1 MEITSIT
8 FLLFIAV
15 SLLVYWVMPKGWQWL
30 VLLADSLIFYFLNAE
45 WYTFVYLL
53 ISVATVWAATNYFLN
68 CSDEKLKKAVLVCT
82 IIINIGMLTVLKY
95 TNLAIG
101 TINTVNS
108 MVGGEQFKAVS
119 WAASL
124 GISFYTLQI
133 VSYLLDAYWGVT
145 DTERNPVKLL
155 LYTSF
160 FPIMIS
166 GPINRHK
173 DLGHQ
178 LFEEH
183 RFDYTSVTHGMK
195 RLAWGLLKVY
205 AVSGKLA
212 MVVTMLWRNV
222 DVCDG
227 LWIWLTAFLYAIEL
241 YAEFSGSMDIVIGA
255 SECFGIKLAE
265 NFNAPFFS
273 KTVQEFWQRWHIT
286 LGTWLRD
293 YILNPLLKSRALIS
307 LGEKCRAKFGKK
319 QGKKIPAYIAMLAVW
334 LSMGLW
340 HGSSWKYI
348 VGEGLWF
355 WLVIVLGQV
364 LEPLSVKIKN
374 VLHVKGGWLW
384 KTWQIIRTNLI
395 FMVGML
401 FFRAGSLPEAVDMLG
416 KSIGLGHS
424 ISVVKPVLTSYM
436 ASKGMGVGATWVL
449 LLAISLVM
457 MFVYDAF
464 LYRGVNLIDRVSERN
479 IVLRW
484 IVYIVLICIICACF
498 YFDIEGIGYANF

>member
-15 SLLVYWVMPKGWQWL
+15 SLLIYWIMPKGWQWL
-30 VLLADSLIFYFLNAE
+30 VLLFDSLIFYFLNAE

-68 CSDEKLKKAVLVCT
+68 CSDEKRKKAVLVCT
-82 IIINIGMLTVLKY
+82 IIINIGMLAVLKY

-160 FPIMIS
+160 FPMMIS

-183 RFDYTSVTHGMK
+183 RFDYNAVTHGIK
-195 RLAWGLLKVY
+195 RVTWGFVKIF
-205 AVSGKLA
+205 AVSSRISGTVSL
-212 MVVTMLWRNV
+212 MWN
-222 DVCDG
+222 DVNLYHGIWVWVAAG
-227 LWIWLTAFLYAIEL
+227 LYGFQL
-241 YAEFSGSMDIVIGA
+241 YAEFSGSMDVVIGV
-255 SECFGIKLAE
+255 SECFGIRLAE
-265 NFNAPFFS
+265 NFNAPLLS
-273 KTVQEFWQRWHIT
+273 KTAQEFWQRWHIT
-286 LGTWLRD
+286 LGAWLRD
-293 YILNPLLKSRALIS
+293 YIMNPLLKSNALIS
-307 LGEKCRAKFGKK
+307 LGVKCKAKFGKK

-374 VLHVKGGWLW
+374 ALHVKGGWLW
-384 KTWQIIRTNLI
+384 KTWQVVRTYFI
-395 FMVGML
+395 FSVGML
-401 FFRAGSLPEAVDMLG
+401 FFHASSLQDALMRVRLSFDFNADL
-416 KSIGLGHS
+416 
-424 ISVVKPVLTSYM
+424 
-436 ASKGMGVGATWVL
+436 SKVGAGLQTMVPGGITWKILRLIPFVL
-449 LLAISLVM
+449 IV
-457 MFVYDAF
+457 VYDIC
-464 LYRGVNLIDRVSERN
+464 LYRGVDLSKWISKRN
-479 IVLRW
+479 IVIRW
-484 IVYIVLICIICACF
+484 LVYFLLLLLLCDAYQLGMGTF
-498 YFDIEGIGYANF
+498 QYAHF

>member
-1 MEITSIT
+1 
-8 FLLFIAV
+8 
-15 SLLVYWVMPKGWQWL
+15 
-30 VLLADSLIFYFLNAE
+30 
-45 WYTFVYLL
+45 
-53 ISVATVWAATNYFLN
+53 
-68 CSDEKLKKAVLVCT
+68 
-82 IIINIGMLTVLKY
+82 
-95 TNLAIG
+95 
-101 TINTVNS
+101 
-108 MVGGEQFKAVS
+108 
-119 WAASL
+119 
-124 GISFYTLQI
+124 
-133 VSYLLDAYWGVT
+133 LDAYWGVT

-160 FPIMIS
+160 FLMMIS

-173 DLGHQ
+173 DFGHQ

-195 RLAWGLLKVY
+195 RVAWGLLKVY

-222 DVCDG
+222 DLCDG

-307 LGEKCRAKFGKK
+307 LGEKSRAKFGKK

-334 LSMGLW
+334 LSMGIW

-348 VGEGLWF
+348 IGEGLWF

-374 VLHVKGGWLW
+374 ALHVKGGWLW

-401 FFRAGSLPEAVDMLG
+401 FFRAESLPGAVDMLG
-416 KSIGLGHS
+416 RSIGLGHS

-436 ASKGMGVGATWVL
+436 ASKGMGVGAAWVL
-449 LLAISLVM
+449 LLVISLAM
-457 MFVYDAF
+457 MVVYDAF
-464 LYRGVNLIDRVSERN
+464 LYRGVNLIDRVSEKN

>member
-1 MEITSIT
+1 
-8 FLLFIAV
+8 
-15 SLLVYWVMPKGWQWL
+15 
-30 VLLADSLIFYFLNAE
+30 
-45 WYTFVYLL
+45 
-53 ISVATVWAATNYFLN
+53 
-68 CSDEKLKKAVLVCT
+68 
-82 IIINIGMLTVLKY
+82 
-95 TNLAIG
+95 
-101 TINTVNS
+101 
-108 MVGGEQFKAVS
+108 
-119 WAASL
+119 
-124 GISFYTLQI
+124 
-133 VSYLLDAYWGVT
+133 
-145 DTERNPVKLL
+145 
-155 LYTSF
+155 
-160 FPIMIS
+160 
-166 GPINRHK
+166 
-173 DLGHQ
+173 
-178 LFEEH
+178 
-183 RFDYTSVTHGMK
+183 
-195 RLAWGLLKVY
+195 
-205 AVSGKLA
+205 
-212 MVVTMLWRNV
+212 
-222 DVCDG
+222 
-227 LWIWLTAFLYAIEL
+227 
-241 YAEFSGSMDIVIGA
+241 
-255 SECFGIKLAE
+255 
-265 NFNAPFFS
+265 
-273 KTVQEFWQRWHIT
+273 
-286 LGTWLRD
+286 
-293 YILNPLLKSRALIS
+293 
-307 LGEKCRAKFGKK
+307 
-319 QGKKIPAYIAMLAVW
+319 MLAVW